1 MALCLSSF
9 DEKQFGLNP
18 FTFETETETRMPN
31 ISPVYTAN
39 QLVLVFT

>member
-1 MALCLSSF
+1 M
-9 DEKQFGLNP
+9 
-18 FTFETETETRMPN
+18 FETETETETGMSN